1 MSDKKPLQIY
11 PDKHLR
17 EFLDSEKDRTGLSL
31 NKYIIKMIEARQKR
45 AEKSK
50 QIKQAQGL
58 MTTTANLNLNGAFMR
73 PISAPCQARYGDNYD
88 EN

>member
-11 PDKHLR
+11 PNKELR
-17 EFLDSEKDRTGLSL
+17 NFLDSEKDRTGLSL

-50 QIKQAQGL
+50 QIKQA
-58 MTTTANLNLNGAFMR
+58 
-73 PISAPCQARYGDNYD
+73 
-88 EN
+88 